1 MRLNFNMRQ
10 LTIKQ
15 KNLLRKWK
23 NSDEDLY
30 CWEDLEIKQIEELE
44 KINDTEILS
53 QEVNRFLGDIF

>member
-1 MRLNFNMRQ
+1 MRQ